1 MEKSFY
7 NTLINFDFSQKASLC
22 SLIHWKGSVPRKDY
36 PLMLVLENGK
46 IIGTIG
52 GGNVENEIIE
62 KAKTVNKKNYITF
75 ETFDLTSTNATSEGG
90 LCGGVVKILIE
101 PYTQEIQSFWKSL
114 NYLDRKQ
121 NNTVM
126 ITEVQQ
132 KAPVTSHRHLI
143 YPDDPLQRF
152 PCKVKDA
159 IKTVQ
164 SGRDAATMETTGKL
178 FLIQRILTPP
188 ILHIFGAGHIGGAVA
203 ELAHFIELDAHIY
216 DDRKDL
222 ANSDRFPHAKF
233 ISNKA
238 FSKLSDHINISPEDY
253 ILIATRGH
261 LHDLELL
268 RWLVTREVSYIG
280 LVSSQRKW
288 KILSETLLDEGVSSD
303 QLNTVHS
310 PVGLDIKSET
320 VPEIALSIIS
330 EIIHNIRANKRST
343 LSLSFKS

>member
-1 MEKSFY
+1 
-7 NTLINFDFSQKASLC
+7 
-22 SLIHWKGSVPRKDY
+22 
-36 PLMLVLENGK
+36 MLVFENGK

-62 KAKTVNKKNYITF
+62 KTKIVIKKNYMTF
-75 ETFDLTSTNATSEGG
+75 ETFELTSTNATSEGG

-101 PYTQEIQSFWKSL
+101 PYTQEIQSFWKSV
-114 NYLDRKQ
+114 NYLNRRQ
-121 NNTVM
+121 NNAVM

-132 KAPVTSHRHLI
+132 KVPVTSHRYLI
-143 YPDDPLQRF
+143 YPDDPLQHF
-152 PCKVKDA
+152 PHKVKDA

-164 SGRDAATMETTGKL
+164 SGHDVETVEIMDKL

-188 ILHIFGAGHIGGAVA
+188 ILHIFGAGHIGEAVA
-203 ELAHFIELDAHIY
+203 ELAHFTDLDTHIY

-233 ISNKA
+233 IGNEP
-238 FSKLSDHINISPEDY
+238 FSTLSGHINISPEDY
-253 ILIATRGH
+253 VLIATRGH
-261 LHDLELL
+261 LHDFELL
-268 RWLVTREVSYIG
+268 QWLMTKEVSYIG

-288 KILSETLLDEGVSSD
+288 KILSETLSDEGVSSD
-303 QLNTVHS
+303 QLNTVHA

-330 EIIHNIRANKRST
+330 EIIHTMRTGKRST